1 MSPRYDRLIG
11 SLARVDGDLAAELD
25 QGTVLVADASAPKR
39 PFGAPRR
46 KPALPKQ
53 SPRERPANASVAP
66 AAASSPKEQRQEP
79 TVLEQLGKAK
89 TLRNLDEAKR
99 RHTRLVQSLSRLEE
113 QVRSAVD
120 DVEQNPRSPRQRIR
134 DRRREPQTVDA
145 LLTPRQQK
153 LLAQNRDAAPG
164 TYAATAVCF
173 KCGLPGHSG
182 GECPQPT
189 LGPKH
194 LRATQVM
201 LQQRKAAEPLPPDYR
216 APLHVAKSPRQPRL
230 RQPSQGQG
238 VDQETPTKVLD
249 EKVQIEREI
258 ERLKA
263 QLEDVI
269 GRETMYPLQS
279 ICICSIA
286 SLSSLSLSLS

>member
-11 SLARVDGDLAAELD
+11 SLARVDVDLAAELD
-25 QGTVLVADASAPKR
+25 QGVVLVAAASSPKR
-39 PFGAPRR
+39 SFGVPRR

-53 SPRERPANASVAP
+53 RPRERPANAPVAL
-66 AAASSPKEQRQEP
+66 ASASSSKEQRQEP
-79 TVLEQLGKAK
+79 TVLEQLEKAK

-99 RHTRLVQSLSRLEE
+99 RHARLVQSLSRLEE

-134 DRRREPQTVDA
+134 DRRRETQTVDV

-153 LLAQNRDAAPG
+153 LLAQNRDVAPG

-189 LGPKH
+189 LGPRH
-194 LRATQVM
+194 MRATEVM
-201 LQQRKAAEPLPPDYR
+201 LQQRKAAEPLAPDYR

-230 RQPSQGQG
+230 RQPSQAQG
-238 VDQETPTKVLD
+238 DDQEIPTNVPVKK
-249 EKVQIEREI
+249 EQIEREI

-263 QLEDVI
+263 QLQDVI
-269 GRETMYPLQS
+269 GRETMYL
-279 ICICSIA
+279 
-286 SLSSLSLSLS
+286 L